1 MNEIYFSETYTNIG
15 QKNIKLEFSKKITK
29 NEKTFLKS
37 IFFKIISDFSLLEN
51 MKISLEEL
59 GNNPEL
65 SSIDDYSLF
74 TKNLSEKRIFFS
86 VSSSSEKYEGSFG
99 IISSFIF
106 NTDSI
111 LLFFTEEF
119 KSCFSNKKNFFSLL
133 EIEKFIFMSES
144 FSFSL
149 YNNILKNFENSKEI
163 ILPISSL
170 KMYLNSYNKYSRFF
184 DFEKYILKKSVSD
197 INIFT
202 TFNISYKKIKEGTK
216 LTNKITS
223 ITFSIEKSRHIDK
236 SHDNAVYKMM
246 ELVKDRI
253 KNPEKI
259 YQLFLLYIAKRGYK
273 YVYENIKYL
282 KHTSSENFDKKLRK
296 ALLLDLASNSLKLY
310 ISINKSVDSSIV
322 LFSILSRN
330 INDIKRYF
338 PKIEKLLQ
346 TSELKNINSISYFKD
361 GNIFEFVNE
370 DIEIYVE
377 YYINKPSLIKIYL
390 PDNIIKKLEKNKP
403 RLRS

>member
-170 KMYLNSYNKYSRFF
+170 KMYLNSDNKYSRFF
-184 DFEKYILKKSVSD
+184 DFEKYILKKAVSD

-202 TFNISYKKIKEGTK
+202 IFNISYKKVKEGTK

-223 ITFSIEKSRHIDK
+223 ITFFVEKSKHLNV
-236 SHDNAVYKMM
+236 SSDNTVYKMM
-246 ELVKDRI
+246 ELVKNRI
-253 KNPEKI
+253 QDPEKI

-273 YVYENIKYL
+273 YVYDNIKYL
-282 KHTSSENFDKKLRK
+282 KNASSENFDKKLRK
-296 ALLLDLASNSLKLY
+296 ALLLDLASKSLKLY
-310 ISINKSVDSSIV
+310 TGINKSVDSSIV
-322 LFSILSRN
+322 LFSVLSRN

-338 PKIEKLLQ
+338 PKIEKLMQ